1 MRLNRRINE
10 QYIPY
15 SQAVNQ
21 TGLLKQHIILE
32 RTKREKRNKTKQKS
46 NL

>member
-10 QYIPY
+10 QCIPY

-21 TGLLKQHIILE
+21 TGLLKQHIWKE
-32 RTKREKRNKTKQKS
+32 QRKETRQNREAIS
-46 NL
+46 S